1 MNQNKIEI
9 GTLVRAQPAR
19 HWWGSKV
26 GYVSESRN
34 GLFFCADK
42 GDWIEKAECKVH
54 IGDDFIWHKAESLE
68 VIYLG

>member
-1 MNQNKIEI
+1 MKAKKVTF
-9 GTLVRAQPAR
+9 GTLVRTMEVP

-54 IGDDFIWHKAESLE
+54 IGDDFIWHSASDLE
-68 VIYLG
+68 VIS

>member
-1 MNQNKIEI
+1 MNRRKIEI
-9 GTLVRAQPAR
+9 GTLVRTTPAD
-19 HWWGSKV
+19 HWWGGKV

-34 GLFFCADK
+34 GLFYCASA
-42 GDWIEKAECKVH
+42 GDWLKKPECKVH